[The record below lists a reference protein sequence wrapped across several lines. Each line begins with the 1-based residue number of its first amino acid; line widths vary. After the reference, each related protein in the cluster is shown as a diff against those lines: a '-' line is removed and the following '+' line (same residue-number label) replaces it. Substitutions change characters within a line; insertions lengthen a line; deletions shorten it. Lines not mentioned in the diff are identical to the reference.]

1 MNKKCRAVFAAA
13 SVLAAWVFLGA
24 GPAWADG
31 ETISLIT
38 KTNTN
43 PVFVF
48 MREAVVARAKELNV
62 KLITFAGKY
71 DGDNASQVDALEN
84 SIAAGAKAILIV
96 PNDTKAIVPQVLAAR
111 KAGVL
116 VMVMNSPLVP
126 ADAAD
131 GTFATDNV
139 KAGMVDG
146 EWVKATLG
154 PKAATARIAMLD
166 ADTLMVSN
174 NVNRDVGFM
183 EGFGI
188 DVPNKSVWGS
198 EHDPRIVGHDV
209 TQGSPSGGQRA
220 MENLLQAHPDINV
233 VYAMN
238 EQAIAGAYQALKAA
252 GRDKDTLIVTVDGTC
267 QGIQMIADGAIG
279 ATAMQFWLT
288 MATDALDAAVKEL
301 RTGEK
306 PQNSPGLDFFD
317 TGVKLLT
324 NHPVAGV
331 PSINSDEA
339 LKLRGPACAK
349 S

>member
-116 VMVMNSPLVP
+116 VMVIELP
-126 ADAAD
+126 A
-131 GTFATDNV
+131 G
-139 KAGMVDG
+139 
-146 EWVKATLG
+146 
-154 PKAATARIAMLD
+154 
-166 ADTLMVSN
+166 
-174 NVNRDVGFM
+174 
-183 EGFGI
+183 
-188 DVPNKSVWGS
+188 
-198 EHDPRIVGHDV
+198 
-209 TQGSPSGGQRA
+209 SGGC
-220 MENLLQAHPDINV
+220 
-233 VYAMN
+233 
-238 EQAIAGAYQALKAA
+238 G
-252 GRDKDTLIVTVDGTC
+252 
-267 QGIQMIADGAIG
+267 
-279 ATAMQFWLT
+279 
-288 MATDALDAAVKEL
+288 
-301 RTGEK
+301 
-306 PQNSPGLDFFD
+306 
-317 TGVKLLT
+317 
-324 NHPVAGV
+324 
-331 PSINSDEA
+331 
-339 LKLRGPACAK
+339 
-349 S
+349 